1 MRASLEGNIYLLM
14 DFSEGIRP
22 PNTKVLK
29 INQVND
35 VFLFI
40 ELPSLFIQ
48 ILPNSHAKNKDHV
61 NVSTGK

>member
-14 DFSEGIRP
+14 DFFEGMRP

-35 VFLFI
+35 VFFYW
-40 ELPSLFIQ
+40 LPYLFIQ
-48 ILPNSHAKNKDHV
+48 ILPNSHAKNNDHV

>member
-14 DFSEGIRP
+14 DFFEGMRP

-35 VFLFI
+35 VFFYW
-40 ELPSLFIQ
+40 LPYLFIQ

>member
-14 DFSEGIRP
+14 DFFEGIRP

-35 VFLFI
+35 VFFYW
-40 ELPSLFIQ
+40 LPYLFIQ